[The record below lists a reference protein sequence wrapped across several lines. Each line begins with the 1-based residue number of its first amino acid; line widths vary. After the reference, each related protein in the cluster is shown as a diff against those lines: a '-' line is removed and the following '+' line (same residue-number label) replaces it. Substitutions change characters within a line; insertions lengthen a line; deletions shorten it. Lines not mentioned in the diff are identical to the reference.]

1 MWDAR
6 GAWMSGA
13 EMTTIDYLFQ
23 LFVSA
28 VCGVTG
34 WGIGQAWRFRDFRK
48 ELIRNAGTGL
58 PIEVD
63 GRMFFVSEVKNQE
76 ENQNEN

>member
-1 MWDAR
+1 
-6 GAWMSGA
+6 
-13 EMTTIDYLFQ
+13 MTTIDYLFQ

-28 VCGVTG
+28 VCGVAG

-58 PIEVD
+58 PIEIE
-63 GRMFFVSEVKNQE
+63 GRSFFVSETKKELEVTGESK
-76 ENQNEN
+76 